1 MIIIPAETPHAERT
15 TDTEPR
21 LMLAIPAGFLETAAE
36 CSQGPPP
43 GSGIHTQHRFG
54 ETRVKVDA
62 NMRRPGRAERCRGKE
77 EAMRRVWTALCAALV
92 ALGIATTAAAGVKVN
107 VWTGLSGDDKGRF
120 EEMIKA
126 FNGSQKDVEVIP
138 SFYQWDLMHSKLVA
152 SVQAG
157 GTPEALLMWVTVIP
171 EMAEFGAL
179 QPMDELL
186 GEAGVKAED
195 FVPRAWNLGVVGG
208 KRYGIPLD
216 THVLGLY
223 YNTELFGK
231 AGLNP
236 NKPPVTMDET
246 VAAAKKLTTG
256 PNQWGLA
263 IPSSTAWPV
272 RYWMAFLAQQ
282 GGKMFTDDLKKAAF
296 NDAKGKA
303 AFQFMSDLIHVHKV
317 APPVMTDIN
326 KAFLTKQAAM
336 IWIGPWLVNSAQ
348 RQEGLKFNT
357 AGFPRA
363 FGQYASWGMSHQLVL
378 GKQPDRAKQLAAM
391 KFLRYMSENSLTWV
405 KGGQAPARRTIL
417 ASAEF
422 KAMPLWNAFTPG
434 IQPEAG
440 WTLNPPIKAQTKVF
454 THDPASPLVAAW
466 EAIAQKKKTVEA
478 ALAEAEKG
486 VNAILAE
493 R

>member
-1 MIIIPAETPHAERT
+1 
-15 TDTEPR
+15 
-21 LMLAIPAGFLETAAE
+21 
-36 CSQGPPP
+36 
-43 GSGIHTQHRFG
+43 
-54 ETRVKVDA
+54 
-62 NMRRPGRAERCRGKE
+62 MRIRWA
-77 EAMRRVWTALCAALV
+77 VLV
-92 ALGIATTAAAGVKVN
+92 AVVLVLSVAGGAAAGVKIN

-126 FNGSQKDVEVIP
+126 FNSSQGDVEVMP

-157 GTPEALLMWVTVIP
+157 GTPEALLMWVTVMP
-171 EMAEFGAL
+171 EMAQFGAL
-179 QPMDELL
+179 QPMDDLL
-186 GEAGVKAED
+186 AEAGVKATD
-195 FVPRAWNLGVVGG
+195 FVPRAWNLGVIGG
-208 KRYGIPLD
+208 KRYGLPLD

-223 YNTELFGK
+223 YNTELFQK
-231 AGLNP
+231 AGLDP
-236 NKPPVTMDET
+236 NKPPVTMDEF
-246 VAAAKKLTTG
+246 VNAAKKLTAG
-256 PNQWGLA
+256 PNQWGVA

-336 IWIGPWLVNSAQ
+336 ILIGPWLINSAL
-348 RQEGLKFNT
+348 RQEGLKFTT
-357 AGFPRA
+357 AGFPRI
-363 FGQYASWGMSHQLVL
+363 FGQYASWGMTHQLVL
-378 GKQPDRAKQLAAM
+378 GKQPDRGKQLAAM
-391 KFLRYMSENSLTWV
+391 KFFRYMSENSMTWV
-405 KGGQAPARRTIL
+405 KGGQAPARQAIL

-466 EAIAQKKKTVEA
+466 EAIVQKKKTVDQ
-478 ALAEAEKG
+478 ALADAEAG
-486 VNAILAE
+486 VNRILAE
-493 R
+493 Q